1 MAATAQTLAANPAL
15 RCEVVAIAADR
26 ETQDF
31 LAGYLGDAVAGGVHL
46 ERGAPAL
53 AVAYLERAEAPPRL
67 LIVDISGC
75 ETPLTEVDRLAEVCE
90 PGVVVIA
97 LGEAE
102 NVHLF
107 RELIRAGVADYLTK
121 PLSPDLL
128 EPYVRERR
136 GAIIETAAGA
146 RRGRLVAVAGARG
159 GVGATTLAVAAAWR
173 LANVQK
179 RRVALLDLD
188 IHGGA
193 ACVQL
198 GLQPGGLLDALENHA
213 KIDALYL
220 DRSLIRHGPRLSVMA
235 EEAPLRR
242 DVALTPAALD
252 SLIDALSEEF
262 HYVVAD
268 LPRIFGAAHAHVF
281 RRARSR
287 IVVVD
292 RTLPALRDGAR
303 LVDLGRD
310 AHGGMLVV
318 VNDHHPGLS
327 GVIADE
333 TVEKAL
339 GRRPDLTIAYD
350 RGAARRGD
358 NLGDPL
364 GEGRGPLALAA
375 DRILSGVT
383 GRRMAGASA
392 PRGLFGLFGGRR

>member
-1 MAATAQTLAANPAL
+1 MAVPAQTLVANPAL

-31 LAGYLGDAVAGGVHL
+31 LQGYLGDAVAGGVHL
-46 ERGAPAL
+46 ERGAPSL

-67 LIVDISGC
+67 LIVD
-75 ETPLTEVDRLAEVCE
+75 LMDRLAEVCE

-97 LGEAE
+97 LGDAE

-136 GAIIETAAGA
+136 GAIIDTAAGV

-235 EEAPLRR
+235 EDAPLRR
-242 DVALTPAALD
+242 DATLAPAALD

-268 LPRIFGAAHAHVF
+268 LPRSFGAAHAHVF

-292 RTLPALRDGAR
+292 RTLPALRD
-303 LVDLGRD
+303 
-310 AHGGMLVV
+310 
-318 VNDHHPGLS
+318 HHPGLT
-327 GVIADE
+327 GVIGDE
-333 TVEKAL
+333 TVDKAL
-339 GRRPDLTIAYD
+339 GRKPDLTIAYD
-350 RGAARRGD
+350 RSAARRGD

-364 GEGRGPLALAA
+364 GEGRGPLAMAA
-375 DRILSGVT
+375 ERILSGVT
-383 GRRMAGASA
+383 GRRIAGAA
-392 PRGLFGLFGGRR
+392 GPRGLFGLFGGRR